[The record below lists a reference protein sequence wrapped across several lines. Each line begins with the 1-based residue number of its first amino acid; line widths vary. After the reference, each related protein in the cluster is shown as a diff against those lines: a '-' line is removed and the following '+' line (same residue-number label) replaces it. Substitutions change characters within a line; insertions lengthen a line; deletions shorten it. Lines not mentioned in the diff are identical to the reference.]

1 MIRKENVMSKNA
13 IVLDDHYGDDGAV
26 TAGMVLKDVSA
37 SRFKELEKKGL
48 VREASAAEVKAGHK
62 LQIETDPTKGEGN
75 ELRDDGPTIAEYV
88 AAGYKASNYPPQ
100 GYASRSTPEEIAQ
113 AVESEKA
120 AASPDNKK
128 AADPKNKAS

>member
-1 MIRKENVMSKNA
+1 MSKNA

-37 SRFKELEKKGL
+37 SRFKELEKNGL
-48 VREASAAEVKAGHK
+48 VREATAAEVKAGHK
-62 LQIETDPTKGEGN
+62 LQIEADPSKSEGN
-75 ELRDDGPTIAEYV
+75 ELRDDGPTIA
-88 AAGYKASNYPPQ
+88 AGYKASNYPPE